1 MYSRLKCSGYVRKY
15 DLLKRGMEAN
25 ALDPF
30 CPSGPLDP
38 VDRST
43 PRPLRP
49 LRPLRPWTFGPLDP
63 SRSIDHSTLGP
74 SGPSTS
80 SPGPFAHRPLR
91 PIDTFESLSLPRSHD
106 PSALDPYRPREGPKS
121 IHNVIEQNV
130 AFGIDFWTCVHDFHT
145 QLENP
150 NQLFSLSSSFFS
162 FCKALCISDPAPV

>member
-1 MYSRLKCSGYVRKY
+1 MTPSAPVDPSTPSIARP
-15 DLLKRGMEAN
+15 
-25 ALDPF
+25 LDPF
-30 CPSGPLDP
+30 DPFDPFDPGPLDP
-38 VDRST
+38 WT
-43 PRPLRP
+43 PV
-49 LRPLRPWTFGPLDP
+49 DP
-63 SRSIDHSTLGP
+63 STTRPSTLGP

-130 AFGIDFWTCVHDFHT
+130 AFGIDFWTCVHDVHT